1 MPDNPTSPFIVGV
14 ALDGAGWH
22 PAAWREP
29 TSRPDDLFNPGYWT
43 DLVTTA
49 EQGLLD
55 FATIE
60 DSFALQSSQ
69 RLVPDERTDEV
80 RGRLDAR
87 LVASRVAPAT
97 TSIGLIPTVVTSLT
111 EPFHVSKA
119 IATLDFASLGRAGVQ
134 PRVAARSEEYSH
146 LGADDPLGDRAGVSG
161 GDELATALTT
171 VFDNAADEVEVI
183 RELWDSW
190 EDDAEIRDAATD
202 RFIDADK
209 LHTVDFDNGDFSV
222 RGPSITPR
230 PPQGQPVVA
239 ALAHADIPY
248 RFAARAADLV
258 FVTPDSPLGTGDAAE
273 VLAAV
278 RAAEQE
284 VGRHGEP
291 LKVIADLVVLLD
303 ETAGADGPT
312 GESAADRLARLDG
325 LSGDGRA
332 LSDDTEARIV
342 VGSADDIAGV
352 IAEFADAGY
361 DGVRLRPAVLTDD
374 LPRIA
379 TDLAPRLRQRG
390 LARDSYPENTTLRG
404 LVGLPTDVP
413 SRYAGQSGHISPA
426 PTTAL

>member
-1 MPDNPTSPFIVGV
+1 MPDNTTSTFIVGA

-22 PAAWREP
+22 PAAWRET
-29 TSRPDDLFNPGYWT
+29 TSQPDRLVDPGYWT
-43 DLVTTA
+43 DLVRTA
-49 EQGLLD
+49 EDGLLD
-55 FATIE
+55 FVTIE
-60 DSFALQSSQ
+60 DTFALQSSG
-69 RLVPDERTDEV
+69 RLDPDQRTDEV

-97 TSIGLIPTVVTSLT
+97 SSIGLIPTVVTSLT

-119 IATLDFASLGRAGVQ
+119 IATLDFTSHGRAGIQ
-134 PRVAARSEEYSH
+134 PRVASRGEEYSH
-146 LGADDPLGDRAGVSG
+146 LGNDNPLGSG
-161 GDELATALTT
+161 DIPGGSELAEALTS
-171 VFDNAADEVEVI
+171 VFASAADEVEVI

-190 EDDAEIRDAATD
+190 EDDAEIRDTVTD
-202 RFIDADK
+202 RFIDAGK
-209 LHTVDFDNGDFSV
+209 LHTIDFDNGDFSV

-230 PPQGQPVVA
+230 SPQGQPVVA

-258 FVTPDSPLGTGDAAE
+258 FVTPDSPLGTGDASE

-278 RAAEQE
+278 RAAEKAA
-284 VGRHGEP
+284 GRTGEP

-312 GESAADRLARLDG
+312 GETAADRLGRLDG
-325 LSGDGRA
+325 LGRPLA
-332 LSDDTEARIV
+332 EATEARIV
-342 VGSADDIAGV
+342 TGSADDIAGI
-352 IAEFADAGY
+352 IAEFAEVGY

-379 TDLAPRLRQRG
+379 GDLAPRLRDRG
-390 LARDSYPENTTLRG
+390 LTRDSYPENPTLRG

-413 SRYAGQSGHISPA
+413 SRYAGHSGEISPA